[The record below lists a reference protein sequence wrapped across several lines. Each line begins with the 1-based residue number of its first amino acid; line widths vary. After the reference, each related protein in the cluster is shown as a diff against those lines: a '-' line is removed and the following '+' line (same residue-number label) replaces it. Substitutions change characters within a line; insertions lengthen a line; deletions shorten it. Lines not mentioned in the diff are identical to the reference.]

1 MVIIVKGKGINGI
14 NKLQRKKYSKI
25 MLMLYVIVLGKST
38 VILHRDFSIESKEI
52 NETIVGV
59 FDFIVAGLRE

>member
-1 MVIIVKGKGINGI
+1 
-14 NKLQRKKYSKI
+14 

-52 NETIVGV
+52 NETILGV